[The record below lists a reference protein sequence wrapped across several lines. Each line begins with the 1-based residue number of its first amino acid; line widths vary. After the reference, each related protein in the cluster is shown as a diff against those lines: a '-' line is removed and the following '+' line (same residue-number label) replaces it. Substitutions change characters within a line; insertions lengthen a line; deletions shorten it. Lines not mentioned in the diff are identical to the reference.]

1 MKHNEIEKD
10 KHYRQHLPEIESDEE
25 EDVTVSVSDDE
36 LQNAGHES
44 NCDSEGSVSL
54 DEDDSMY
61 GENIEVEDE
70 DEDEDEEGDEMNEEE
85 FDYVD
90 EEEDEEEL
98 VGLKNQ
104 EDDALLERKATT
116 FPEFNFN
123 YKVDCR

>member
-25 EDVTVSVSDDE
+25 EDVTASDDE
-36 LQNAGHES
+36 LQNTGHES
-44 NCDSEGSVSL
+44 DCVSEGSVSL

-61 GENIEVEDE
+61 GENIEDE
-70 DEDEDEEGDEMNEEE
+70 SEDEEEEEEEEEDEMDEEE

-90 EEEDEEEL
+90 EEEDEEEPL
-98 VGLKNQ
+98 GLKNQ

-123 YKVDCR
+123 YKVDYR

>member
-1 MKHNEIEKD
+1 MKINEIEKD

-25 EDVTVSVSDDE
+25 EDVTASDDE
-36 LQNAGHES
+36 LQNTGHES
-44 NCDSEGSVSL
+44 DCVSEGSVSL

-61 GENIEVEDE
+61 EENIEDE
-70 DEDEDEEGDEMNEEE
+70 NEDEEEDEMDEEE
-85 FDYVD
+85 LDYVD
-90 EEEDEEEL
+90 EEEDEEEA
-98 VGLKNQ
+98 VDLKNQ

>member
-10 KHYRQHLPEIESDEE
+10 KHYRQHQPEIESDEE
-25 EDVTVSVSDDE
+25 EDVTASDDE
-36 LQNAGHES
+36 LQNTGHES
-44 NCDSEGSVSL
+44 DCDSEGSVFL

-61 GENIEVEDE
+61 GENIEDE
-70 DEDEDEEGDEMNEEE
+70 NEDEDEEEDEMDEEE

-90 EEEDEEEL
+90 EEENEEV

-116 FPEFNFN
+116 CPEFNFN